1 MTDRRSARRAA
12 TKDEILAAAWS
23 LARQEGLVGITMRDL
38 GARVGMTAQSLY
50 SYFASK
56 HHIYDAM
63 FEQGYRA
70 FAEWMSAASD
80 DGDRGEPIPAASAE
94 QLVASAHA
102 DARRYFTFCVDDPVR
117 FQLLFQRTI
126 PGFVPSE
133 GSYAIAVQV
142 LEQMRLRTAL
152 LGVDG
157 DGPFDLWTAVMS
169 GLASQQLANDPGG
182 TRWERLVD
190 DAVDMLL
197 AHTVTTRSPKLRST
211 R

>member
-1 MTDRRSARRAA
+1 MTDRRTARHAA

-23 LARQEGLVGITMRDL
+23 LAREEGLVGITMRDL

-63 FEQGYRA
+63 FEQGCRA
-70 FAEWMSAASD
+70 FSEWMGVASD
-80 DGDRGEPIPAASAE
+80 DGGEPIPAASAE
-94 QLVASAHA
+94 ELVARARA
-102 DARRYFTFCVDDPVR
+102 DARRYFAFCVDDPVR
-117 FQLLFQRTI
+117 FQLLFQRTL

-142 LEQMRLRTAL
+142 LEQMRVRTAL
-152 LGVDG
+152 LGVGG

-182 TRWERLVD
+182 TRWERLLD

-197 AHTVTTRSPKLRST
+197 AHTATTRSPKLRST